1 MSLDKRQFMGAALA
15 ALASA
20 SMSKLA
26 LAQAPFPT
34 RDLNG
39 IIQFGAGGGTDISMR
54 GYAPHAERVL
64 GRNIVLSNRPG
75 AAGAIAANFVL
86 RQPADGYTLLMGAEP
101 QALFR
106 VMGVADFDYNEFFP
120 VNIAAMANTILL
132 VTRPDAPWNTMQ
144 DILSYV
150 QANPRRV
157 RQYLSGIG
165 TVPFTVNLMISSLT
179 RFETIM
185 VPFDGDG
192 PAIAALQGGH
202 LDIGFLTSAAAIDHV
217 RAGRLKALGVLS
229 DQPFQGIAPM
239 TNAPSLAGLPRFL
252 PWGAWFGVFV
262 RREVPDAA
270 KERLV
275 AAFREAGN
283 NPDYRRMMEGRG
295 NTMLNIGGDEAQRFI
310 NRWVSTTAWLYQ
322 DAGQARVNPE
332 TLGIPRPR

>member
-1 MSLDKRQFMGAALA
+1 MSLDKRQFMGASLAL
-15 ALASA
+15 LASA

-64 GRNIVLSNRPG
+64 GRSIVLSNRPG
-75 AAGAIAANFVL
+75 AAGAIAANFV
-86 RQPADGYTLLMGAEP
+86 RQQPANGYTLLMGAEP

-144 DILSYV
+144 DILSFV

-157 RQYLSGIG
+157 RQYLAGVG
-165 TVPFTVNLMISSLT
+165 TVPFTVNLMISRLT
-179 RFETIM
+179 RFETLM

-202 LDIGFLTSAAAIDHV
+202 VDIGFIASGAAIEHV

-252 PWGAWFGVFV
+252 PWGSWFGVFV

-270 KERLV
+270 KARLV

-295 NTMLNIGGDEAQRFI
+295 NTMLNLGGDEAQRFI
-310 NRWVSTTAWLYQ
+310 NRWTSTTAWLYQ

>member
-1 MSLDKRQFMGAALA
+1 
-15 ALASA
+15 
-20 SMSKLA
+20 
-26 LAQAPFPT
+26 
-34 RDLNG
+34 
-39 IIQFGAGGGTDISMR
+39 
-54 GYAPHAERVL
+54 
-64 GRNIVLSNRPG
+64 
-75 AAGAIAANFVL
+75 
-86 RQPADGYTLLMGAEP
+86 
-101 QALFR
+101 
-106 VMGVADFDYNEFFP
+106 
-120 VNIAAMANTILL
+120 
-132 VTRPDAPWNTMQ
+132 MQ
-144 DILSYV
+144 DILSFV

-165 TVPFTVNLMISSLT
+165 TVPFTVNLMISRLT
-179 RFETIM
+179 RFETLM

-202 LDIGFLTSAAAIDHV
+202 LDIGFLTSAAAIEHV

-270 KERLV
+270 KARLV

-295 NTMLNIGGDEAQRFI
+295 NTMLNLGGDEAQRFI
-310 NRWVSTTAWLYQ
+310 NRWTSTTAWLYQ

>member
-1 MSLDKRQFMGAALA
+1 MSLDKRQFMGATLA

-75 AAGAIAANFVL
+75 AAGAIAANFV
-86 RQPADGYTLLMGAEP
+86 RQQPADGYTLLMGAEP

-144 DILSYV
+144 DILSFV

-202 LDIGFLTSAAAIDHV
+202 LDIGFLTSAAAIEHV
-217 RAGRLKALGVLS
+217 RAGRS
-229 DQPFQGIAPM
+229 TP
-239 TNAPSLAGLPRFL
+239 PRL
-252 PWGAWFGVFV
+252 
-262 RREVPDAA
+262 
-270 KERLV
+270 
-275 AAFREAGN
+275 
-283 NPDYRRMMEGRG
+283 
-295 NTMLNIGGDEAQRFI
+295 
-310 NRWVSTTAWLYQ
+310 
-322 DAGQARVNPE
+322 
-332 TLGIPRPR
+332 

>member
-1 MSLDKRQFMGAALA
+1 MSLDKRQFMGATLA

-34 RDLNG
+34 RDLHG
-39 IIQFGAGGGTDISMR
+39 FIQFGAGGVTDITMR

-64 GRNIVLSNRPG
+64 GRNIVLTNRPG
-75 AAGAIAANFVL
+75 ASGAIAANFV
-86 RQPADGYTLLMGAEP
+86 RQQPADGYTLLMGAEP

-106 VMGVADFDYNEFFP
+106 VIGLADFDYNEFFP
-120 VNIAAMANTILL
+120 VNIAAMASAILL
-132 VTRPDAPWNTMQ
+132 VARPDAPWNTMQ
-144 DILSYV
+144 DLLSFV

-157 RQYLSGIG
+157 RQFMSGIG
-165 TVPFTVNLMISSLT
+165 TSSYTVHLMISQLT
-179 RFETIM
+179 RFETLL
-185 VPFDGDG
+185 VTFDGDG
-192 PAIAALQGGH
+192 AAIAALQGGH
-202 LDIGFLTSAAAIDHV
+202 IDIGVMSSAAAIEHV

-239 TNAPSLAGLPRFL
+239 TNAPSLAGLTRFL
-252 PWGAWFGVFV
+252 PWGLWFGVFV

-270 KERLV
+270 KARLV

-295 NTMLNIGGDEAQRFI
+295 MTMLNIGGDEAQRFI
-310 NRWVSTTAWLYQ
+310 NRWTSTTAWLYQ
-322 DAGQARVNPE
+322 DAGRARVNPE
-332 TLGIPRPR
+332 TLGIPRPS